1 MPIVI
6 RRVVSHCNGCL
17 LCVSQKSHIILDAKR
32 PSLGSSELVFLF
44 DRVFDKDVDC
54 SRKIVLEM
62 FDLQIVCDNLFIALL
77 VNDRPVKNP
86 VMKSFRT

>member
-1 MPIVI
+1 MPIVFRPVVRHCDSCLI
-6 RRVVSHCNGCL
+6 RI
-17 LCVSQKSHIILDAKR
+17 SQKSHIILDAKR

-62 FDLQIVCDNLFIALL
+62 FDLQIICDNLFIALL
-77 VNDRPVKNP
+77 ANYWPVKNS
-86 VMKSFRT
+86 VMKAFWA